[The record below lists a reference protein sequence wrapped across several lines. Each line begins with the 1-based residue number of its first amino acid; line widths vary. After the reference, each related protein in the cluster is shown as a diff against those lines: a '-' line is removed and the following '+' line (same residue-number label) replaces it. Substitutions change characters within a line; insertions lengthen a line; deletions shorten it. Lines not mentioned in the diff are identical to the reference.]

1 MGDDLKL
8 KAYSST
14 SHRQFRNVRKIVVHE
29 KYDPEIQQ
37 NDVALII
44 VDKPFYLTDTFR
56 SVNVTDAGPVDDETC
71 RIGK

>member
-8 KAYSST
+8 RESSN
-14 SHRQFRNVRKIVVHE
+14 SQRQFRNVRKIVVHE

-37 NDVALII
+37 NDVALTILG
-44 VDKPFYLTDTFR
+44 KPFYLTNTFNP
-56 SVNVTDAGPVDDETC
+56 VNVTDVGPVDNEIC